1 MKKTALLTLVF
12 LVGSYPALARQH
24 RHHHQERA
32 SSSHSRT
39 TCDMVRA
46 YVAQVGL
53 EQAKAMA
60 QAAGVTEAQA
70 REAAQCLEKRI

>member
-1 MKKTALLTLVF
+1 MKKTTLLSLVF
-12 LVGSYPALARQH
+12 VVASYPAFAGHH
-24 RHHHQERA
+24 RHRHQERA
-32 SSSHSRT
+32 SISHSRI

-60 QAAGVTEAQA
+60 QAAGVTEAEA
-70 REAAQCLEKRI
+70 REAAQCLEKKI